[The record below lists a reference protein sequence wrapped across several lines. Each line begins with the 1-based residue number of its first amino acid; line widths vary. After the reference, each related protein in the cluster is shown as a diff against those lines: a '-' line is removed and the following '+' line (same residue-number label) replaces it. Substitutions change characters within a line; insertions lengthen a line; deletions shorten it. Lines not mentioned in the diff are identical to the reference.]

1 MSQGSNCECMYL
13 CFIFVAC
20 DVLYSDGMV
29 LFPSSYVLCVLD
41 LKVLLYSTSLPQ
53 ASTAFSFSLQ

>member
-1 MSQGSNCECMYL
+1 M
-13 CFIFVAC
+13 
-20 DVLYSDGMV
+20 DVLVFFICSLCRALRDGMD

-53 ASTAFSFSLQ
+53 ASTAFSLQ